1 MRLFPVDVGVVG
13 IRVGEGGAAVGDEVV
28 EHGVVAATEDVA
40 GQRAKELLLVDF
52 QTCHVSV
59 GQFLGSDGIVHA
71 GKSTLLFVMCVYVIL
86 LILQTIMFEYVQ

>member
-40 GQRAKELLLVDF
+40 GQRAKIL
-52 QTCHVSV
+52 
-59 GQFLGSDGIVHA
+59 FLQDAKRGYFGHGNLPCTHGIVHTEN
-71 GKSTLLFVMCVYVIL
+71 KS
-86 LILQTIMFEYVQ
+86 